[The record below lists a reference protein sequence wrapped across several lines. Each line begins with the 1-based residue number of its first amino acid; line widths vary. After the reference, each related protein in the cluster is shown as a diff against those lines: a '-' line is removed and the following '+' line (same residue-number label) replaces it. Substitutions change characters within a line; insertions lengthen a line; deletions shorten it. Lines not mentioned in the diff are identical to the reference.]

1 MRRIQVN
8 LTYLA
13 ALADRKSVH
22 PPAPPAVL
30 MPPPLN
36 MGLKLRVSSDESPE
50 KMPDPN
56 ADREERDRLMKH
68 LYSKLQALFPGVDPK
83 KEAPP
88 AMSNPRPSNLQQQ
101 NPQQQAPPQQQNA
114 NQQTQQQ
121 NQNQQMQQL
130 HQNQPMQ
137 QLHQNPQMQQNL
149 VNHHMQ
155 LQMQQHMQT
164 QQMPVKAPP
173 NGQMMGPGGHGS
185 EHGSPAPGSHGQKTP
200 QMANASAP
208 PMHA

>member
-1 MRRIQVN
+1 MN

-36 MGLKLRVSSDESPE
+36 LGLKLRVSSDESPE

-83 KEAPP
+83 KEGPP
-88 AMSNPRPSNLQQQ
+88 AGSNPRPSNAQQMNPNQQ
-101 NPQQQAPPQQQNA
+101 NPQQQNPNQQIQQQMQQQNP
-114 NQQTQQQ
+114 
-121 NQNQQMQQL
+121 NQQMQQNM
-130 HQNQPMQ
+130 NQHMLQ
-137 QLHQNPQMQQNL
+137 MQMQQ
-149 VNHHMQ
+149 Q
-155 LQMQQHMQT
+155 MQT
-164 QQMPVKAPP
+164 QQMPGKAPP

-185 EHGSPAPGSHGQKTP
+185 DHGSPAPGSHGQKTP
-200 QMANASAP
+200 QMSNASAP

>member
-36 MGLKLRVSSDESPE
+36 LGLKLRVSSDESPE

-68 LYSKLQALFPGVDPK
+68 LYAKLQALFPGVDPK
-83 KEAPP
+83 KEGPP
-88 AMSNPRPSNLQQQ
+88 AGSNPRPSNAQQMNPNQQ
-101 NPQQQAPPQQQNA
+101 NPQQQNSQQQNP
-114 NQQTQQQ
+114 
-121 NQNQQMQQL
+121 NQQMQQ
-130 HQNQPMQ
+130 
-137 QLHQNPQMQQNL
+137 QMQQQNPNQH
-149 VNHHMQ
+149 VQQNMNQHM
-155 LQMQQHMQT
+155 LQMQMQQQMQT
-164 QQMPVKAPP
+164 QQMPGKAPP

-185 EHGSPAPGSHGQKTP
+185 DHGSPAPGSHGQKTP
-200 QMANASAP
+200 QMSNASAP

>member
-1 MRRIQVN
+1 MLVRCMRRIQVN

-36 MGLKLRVSSDESPE
+36 LGLKLRVSSDESPE

-83 KEAPP
+83 KEGPP
-88 AMSNPRPSNLQQQ
+88 AGSNPRPSNAQQMNPNQQ
-101 NPQQQAPPQQQNA
+101 NPQQQNPNQQIQQQMQQQNP
-114 NQQTQQQ
+114 
-121 NQNQQMQQL
+121 NQQMQQNM
-130 HQNQPMQ
+130 NQHMLQ
-137 QLHQNPQMQQNL
+137 MQMQQ
-149 VNHHMQ
+149 Q
-155 LQMQQHMQT
+155 MQT
-164 QQMPVKAPP
+164 QQMPGKAPP

-185 EHGSPAPGSHGQKTP
+185 DHGSPAPGSHGQKTP
-200 QMANASAP
+200 QMSNASAP

>member
-36 MGLKLRVSSDESPE
+36 LGLKLRVSSDESPE

-83 KEAPP
+83 KEGPP
-88 AMSNPRPSNLQQQ
+88 AGSNPRPSNAQQMNPNQQNPQQQ
-101 NPQQQAPPQQQNA
+101 NPQQQPPQQQNA
-114 NQQTQQQ
+114 NQQMQQQMQQQ
-121 NQNQQMQQL
+121 NPNQQMQQNM
-130 HQNQPMQ
+130 NQHMLQ
-137 QLHQNPQMQQNL
+137 MQMQQ
-149 VNHHMQ
+149 Q
-155 LQMQQHMQT
+155 MQT
-164 QQMPVKAPP
+164 QQMPGKAPP
-173 NGQMMGPGGHGS
+173 NGQLMGPGGHGS
-185 EHGSPAPGSHGQKTP
+185 DHGSPAPGSHGQKTP
-200 QMANASAP
+200 QMSNASAP
-208 PMHA
+208 PPMHA

>member
-1 MRRIQVN
+1 MLVRCMRRIQVN

-36 MGLKLRVSSDESPE
+36 LGLKLRVSSDESPE

-83 KEAPP
+83 KEGPP
-88 AMSNPRPSNLQQQ
+88 AGSNPRPSNPQQQ
-101 NPQQQAPPQQQNA
+101 NPQQQNSQQQNP
-114 NQQTQQQ
+114 
-121 NQNQQMQQL
+121 NQQMQQ
-130 HQNQPMQ
+130 QMQ
-137 QLHQNPQMQQNL
+137 QQNPNQQMQQNM
-149 VNHHMQ
+149 NQHM
-155 LQMQQHMQT
+155 LQMQMQQQMQT
-164 QQMPVKAPP
+164 QQMPGKALP

-185 EHGSPAPGSHGQKTP
+185 DHGSPAPGSHGQKTP
-200 QMANASAP
+200 QMSNASAP

>member
-1 MRRIQVN
+1 MN

-36 MGLKLRVSSDESPE
+36 LGLKLRVSSDESPE

-83 KEAPP
+83 KEGPP
-88 AMSNPRPSNLQQQ
+88 AGSNPRPSNAQQMNPNQQNPQQQ
-101 NPQQQAPPQQQNA
+101 NPQQQNPNQQIQQQMQQQNP
-114 NQQTQQQ
+114 
-121 NQNQQMQQL
+121 NQQMQQNM
-130 HQNQPMQ
+130 NQHMLQ
-137 QLHQNPQMQQNL
+137 MQMQQ
-149 VNHHMQ
+149 Q
-155 LQMQQHMQT
+155 MQT
-164 QQMPVKAPP
+164 QQMPGKAPP

-185 EHGSPAPGSHGQKTP
+185 DHGSPAPGSHGQKTP
-200 QMANASAP
+200 QMSNASAP

>member
-36 MGLKLRVSSDESPE
+36 LSLKLRVSSDESPE

-88 AMSNPRPSNLQQQ
+88 AMSNPRPGNPQQQ
-101 NPQQQAPPQQQNA
+101 NPNL
-114 NQQTQQQ
+114 QTQQQ
-121 NQNQQMQQL
+121 NQSQQMQQL
-130 HQNQPMQ
+130 HPNPQI
-137 QLHQNPQMQQNL
+137 HQNL
-149 VNHHMQ
+149 ANHHIQ
-155 LQMQQHMQT
+155 LQMQQQMQT

-200 QMANASAP
+200 QMANVSAP